1 MSVARGQ
8 HLIGTMV
15 GSCMLERL
23 LGYGGSSAVFLAQDY
38 QSEQKVAVKVFLPRD
53 SLSPRMQSDFYRR
66 FLHEAEA
73 ASKLDHSNI
82 LPIYSYGEEDALPY
96 IVMPYM
102 EGGTLLDYMS
112 QRGVLSLAEAQ
123 WYIEQLAAALDY
135 AHEHGC
141 VHCDVKPANMLL
153 DSEGRVMLS
162 DFGIAYLANNTDTSA
177 GHAMKVPDAVVGTP
191 DYVSPEQAL
200 GQSLDGCSDIYSL
213 GVTIFF
219 LLAKKLPFRA
229 DTPIATALLHI
240 HEPPPSLSLLRADV
254 SPALDRV
261 VQKALA
267 KDPAHRFQTAGA
279 FCAAFISALA
289 DGYQKSSLAA
299 LREVSSFDND
309 LSAAFFD
316 ALPNLPVAQPVV
328 RLLPLKSKKRLIIY
342 PTVIFV
348 ICLVL
353 LGFVGRTLISITGPS
368 HQKTQLVQQS
378 SPTPTKDK
386 LAYANQWPSSK
397 TFFFDHQS
405 RSYHVLNTSPNV
417 VAVAPYLGA
426 VYGDFSLTVV
436 ASEIRHAPGSSGYYG
451 IIFRASVDQ
460 SHYYLFDVAPDGE
473 NRYLVGRYDNG
484 KWTGFTGNRLPF
496 ALKSN
501 TPNTLRVEARGNI
514 FTFAVNGIPVARQV
528 SDPAQ
533 TPLLK
538 GQIGLYVEDQGTEVA
553 FSQLYVDDQS

>member
-1 MSVARGQ
+1 
-8 HLIGTMV
+8 
-15 GSCMLERL
+15 MLERL

-53 SLSPRMQSDFYRR
+53 SLSPRMQRDFYRR

-73 ASKLDHSNI
+73 ASKLDHPNI
-82 LPIYSYGEEDALPY
+82 LPIYSYGEEDGLPY

-112 QRGVLSLAEAQ
+112 KRGILSLQEAQ
-123 WYIEQLAAALDY
+123 WYLEQLAAALDY

-162 DFGIAYLANNTDTSA
+162 DFGIAYLVNNTDTSA
-177 GHAMKVPDAVVGTP
+177 DHATKVPDAVIGTP

-200 GQSLDGCSDIYSL
+200 GQPLDGCSDIYSL
-213 GVTIFF
+213 GVTLFF

-240 HEPPPSLSLLRADV
+240 HEPPPSLSLLRADI

-267 KDPAHRFQTAGA
+267 KDPTRRFQTASA
-279 FCAAFISALA
+279 FCAAFVSTLV
-289 DGYQKSSLAA
+289 DGHQKSSLAS
-299 LREVSSFDND
+299 LREVSSFDDD
-309 LSAAFFD
+309 LSDAFFD
-316 ALPNLPVAQPVV
+316 SLPNLPAAQPMV
-328 RLLPLKSKKRLIIY
+328 RLLPLKPKKHITLYPAIIF
-342 PTVIFV
+342 FV
-348 ICLVL
+348 CLMVL
-353 LGFVGRTLISITGPS
+353 SIAGTTLILVMTHSP
-368 HQKTQLVQQS
+368 QKPQLVHQP

-397 TFFFDHQS
+397 TFFFDRQS
-405 RSYHVLNTSPNV
+405 QSYHVLNTSPNV

-426 VYGDFSLTVV
+426 VYTDFSLTVM

-501 TPNTLRVEARGNI
+501 TPSTLSVEARGNM
-514 FTFAVNGIPVARQV
+514 FTFLVNGIPVVQQV
-528 SDPAQ
+528 SDPSQ
-533 TPLLK
+533 TPLLR

-553 FSQLYVDDQS
+553 FSQLYIDDQSW